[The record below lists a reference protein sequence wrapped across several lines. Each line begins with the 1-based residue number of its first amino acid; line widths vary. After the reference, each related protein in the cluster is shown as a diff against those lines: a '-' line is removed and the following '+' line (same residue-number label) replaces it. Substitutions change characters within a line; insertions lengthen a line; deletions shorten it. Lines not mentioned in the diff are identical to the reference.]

1 MTSPQSK
8 LTLGPLLFHWPAEKR
23 RDFYFK
29 MADEAPFD
37 TVHLGEV
44 VCSKRSPFFDPMI
57 PEVAERLVAAG
68 KEVVLSTLALVT
80 TEREMQGLKEAAEA
94 GFLVEINDVA
104 GMAAQAGKPFAVGP
118 YINLFNEDTLA
129 FFRGEGAVRACLHV
143 ELPETTIRALALA
156 RGSLEL
162 EMTVFGRLPLSVS
175 ARCYHARAHGLAK
188 DSCQYVCGEDPD
200 GKPVDTLDGQY
211 ILAVNGTETMSHG
224 YVNLLPEINDL
235 QAMGVSRYRLSPQDV
250 DMAAVAR
257 IYRDRLDGRLG
268 AEEALARLMPVAGH
282 VPFIDGYYKGREG
295 LAWSLEEVE

>member
-1 MTSPQSK
+1 MTSSSSK
-8 LTLGPLLFHWPAEKR
+8 LTLGPLLFHWPAERR

-29 MADEAPFD
+29 MADEAPVD

-57 PEVAERLVAAG
+57 PEVAERLVRAG

-80 TEREMQGLKEAAEA
+80 TERESQALREAAEA

-129 FFRGEGAVRACLHV
+129 FFQNEGAVRACLHV
-143 ELPETTIRALALA
+143 ELPQSTIRALAA
-156 RGSLEL
+156 VRGSLEL

-188 DSCQYVCGEDPD
+188 DSCQYVCGGDPD
-200 GKPVDTLDGQY
+200 GKPVDTLDGQH

-224 YVNLLPEINDL
+224 YVNLLAEIDAL
-235 QAMGVSRYRLSPQDV
+235 QAMGVTRYRLSPQDV

-257 IYRDRLDGRLG
+257 LYRERLDGKL
-268 AEEALARLMPVAGH
+268 AASEALARLRVIARD
-282 VPFIDGYYKGREG
+282 VPFVDGYYKGREG
-295 LAWSLEEVE
+295 LAWTEPEVE